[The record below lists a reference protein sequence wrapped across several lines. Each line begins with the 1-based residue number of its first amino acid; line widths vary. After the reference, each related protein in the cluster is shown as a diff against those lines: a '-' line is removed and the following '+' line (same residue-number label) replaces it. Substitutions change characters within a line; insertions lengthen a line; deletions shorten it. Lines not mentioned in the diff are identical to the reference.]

1 MPTVGAVPVFVDID
15 ADTFNMSPESLET
28 AIQYVIEQTDLHPK
42 VIVAVDLFGQPAD
55 YGRISQIAD
64 KYHLLVLEDA
74 AQGFGGSIGNRK
86 ACSFGDISTTSFFR
100 QNRWAVMAMEVLC
113 LRTMTHGRS

>member
-74 AQGFGGSIGNRK
+74 AQGFGGSIETGK
-86 ACSFGDISTTSFFR
+86 PAALGISPRPLFSGKTAGLLW
-100 QNRWAVMAMEVLC
+100 RWRCCVY
-113 LRTMTHGRS
+113 GQ